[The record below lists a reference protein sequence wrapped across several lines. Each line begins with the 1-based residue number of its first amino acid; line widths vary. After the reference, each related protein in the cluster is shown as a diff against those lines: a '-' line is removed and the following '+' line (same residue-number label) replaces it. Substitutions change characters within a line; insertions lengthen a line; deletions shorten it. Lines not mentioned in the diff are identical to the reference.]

1 LNPLALKRKKKNN
14 EPATTK
20 NLESQNE
27 TVSTTST
34 TSTPVPSNLPVLFT

>member
-1 LNPLALKRKKKNN
+1 MRDGTGILYLSIGIKKKEKNN

-34 TSTPVPSNLPVLFT
+34 TSTPVP